1 MSRHVAIR
9 LMAACWLIRGP
20 FLLQSC
26 VDTPHNWQ
34 YLYSIVQL
42 GVRVKMPQGKVM
54 GQVTTAILA
63 PGRREANKRDK
74 LVRIRR
80 AARKIFLSK
89 GFEAATVREVAAAA
103 DVAFGTVFL
112 YAKDKQD
119 LLFLLFE
126 DDLTELSE
134 RAFLKVDRTTPFVD
148 QLVTYFAEFYDFFT
162 ETPQLS
168 RDMLRE
174 ITFHAGLV
182 ATRLWAGVQSQER
195 HIAELIAHGQAKGRI
210 NRSFDPDIL
219 AHIIFSLHRTQLRF
233 CLDEA
238 APDVAKSLESLK
250 RQLEVVFG
258 QRRANVASASKARA
272 MLLRVVDAPES
283 ATLQKLRLRA

>member
-1 MSRHVAIR
+1 
-9 LMAACWLIRGP
+9 
-20 FLLQSC
+20 
-26 VDTPHNWQ
+26 
-34 YLYSIVQL
+34 
-42 GVRVKMPQGKVM
+42 M
-54 GQVTTAILA
+54 GQIAIDALA

-80 AARKIFLSK
+80 AAREVFLSK
-89 GFEAATVREVAAAA
+89 GFEVATVREVAAAA

-126 DDLTELSE
+126 DDLTDLSE
-134 RAFLKVDRTTPFVD
+134 LAFAKVNRTVPFVD
-148 QLVTYFAEFYDFFT
+148 QLVTYFAEFYRFFT
-162 ETPQLS
+162 QTPQLS

-182 ATRLWAGVQSQER
+182 ATRLWAGVQNQER
-195 HIAELIAHGQAKGRI
+195 HIAELIAHAQDK
-210 NRSFDPDIL
+210 NLVNPNFNPDVL

-238 APDVAKSLESLK
+238 EPDVTRSLVNLK
-250 RQLEVVFG
+250 QQFEVVFAPTKKNKLAELKAHAARERG
-258 QRRANVASASKARA
+258 ASSRRMAQPV
-272 MLLRVVDAPES
+272 
-283 ATLQKLRLRA
+283 RLRA

>member
-1 MSRHVAIR
+1 
-9 LMAACWLIRGP
+9 
-20 FLLQSC
+20 
-26 VDTPHNWQ
+26 
-34 YLYSIVQL
+34 
-42 GVRVKMPQGKVM
+42 M
-54 GQVTTAILA
+54 GQVSIDVMV

-80 AARKIFLSK
+80 AARKVFLSK
-89 GFEAATVREVAAAA
+89 GFEVATVREVAAAA

-126 DDLTELSE
+126 DDLTDLSE
-134 RAFLKVDRTTPFVD
+134 LAFDKVDGAVPFVD
-148 QLVTYFAEFYDFFT
+148 QLVTYFAEFYLFFT
-162 ETPQLS
+162 QTPQLS

-174 ITFHAGLV
+174 ITFHSGLV

-195 HIAELIAHGQAKGRI
+195 HIAELIAHAQEKSLV
-210 NRSFDPDIL
+210 NPDFDPDVL

-238 APDVAKSLESLK
+238 EPDVTLSLDKL
-250 RQLEVVFG
+250 RQQFEVVFSPAKQSRVSKLRADATG
-258 QRRANVASASKARA
+258 EPTAPARHLAQRV
-272 MLLRVVDAPES
+272 
-283 ATLQKLRLRA
+283 RLRA

>member
-1 MSRHVAIR
+1 
-9 LMAACWLIRGP
+9 
-20 FLLQSC
+20 
-26 VDTPHNWQ
+26 
-34 YLYSIVQL
+34 
-42 GVRVKMPQGKVM
+42 M
-54 GQVTTAILA
+54 GQIAIDVLA

-80 AARKIFLSK
+80 AARKVFLSK
-89 GFEAATVREVAAAA
+89 GFEVATVREVAAAA

-112 YAKDKQD
+112 YAKDKKD

-134 RAFLKVDRTTPFVD
+134 LAFAKVDRTVPFVD
-148 QLVTYFAEFYDFFT
+148 QLVTYFAEFYRFFT
-162 ETPQLS
+162 QTPQLS

-182 ATRLWAGVQSQER
+182 ATRLWAGVQNQER
-195 HIAELIAHGQAKGRI
+195 HIAELIAHAQDKDLV
-210 NRSFDPDIL
+210 NPDFDPGVL

-238 APDVAKSLESLK
+238 EPNVTRSLEDLK
-250 RQLEVVFG
+250 QQFEVVFAAAKRSQVAQLRAHTG
-258 QRRANVASASKARA
+258 HGRGSSPRRVAQ
-272 MLLRVVDAPES
+272 P
-283 ATLQKLRLRA
+283 TRLRA

>member
-1 MSRHVAIR
+1 MDKGAI
-9 LMAACWLIRGP
+9 A
-20 FLLQSC
+20 
-26 VDTPHNWQ
+26 V
-34 YLYSIVQL
+34 
-42 GVRVKMPQGKVM
+42 
-54 GQVTTAILA
+54 LA

-74 LVRIRR
+74 LARIRR

-126 DDLTELSE
+126 DDLADLSE
-134 RAFLKVDRTTPFVD
+134 QAFQKVNRAVPFVD
-148 QLVTYFAEFYDFFT
+148 QLVTYFAEFYVFFT
-162 ETPQLS
+162 KTPQLS

-195 HIAELIAHGQAKGRI
+195 HIAELIAHGQAKGRV
-210 NRSFDPDIL
+210 NSDFDPDVL

-233 CLDEA
+233 CLDEDE
-238 APDVAKSLESLK
+238 PDVAKSLDNLR
-250 RQLEVVFG
+250 RQFEVVFA
-258 QRRANVASASKARA
+258 QRKKSRITASRAQSASRLTTTSTPA
-272 MLLRVVDAPES
+272 S
-283 ATLQKLRLRA
+283 QQKVRLRA

>member
-1 MSRHVAIR
+1 
-9 LMAACWLIRGP
+9 
-20 FLLQSC
+20 
-26 VDTPHNWQ
+26 
-34 YLYSIVQL
+34 
-42 GVRVKMPQGKVM
+42 M
-54 GQVTTAILA
+54 GQVTTTILTL
-63 PGRREANKRDK
+63 GRREANKRDK

-134 RAFLKVDRTTPFVD
+134 NAFLKVDRTTPFVD
-148 QLVTYFAEFYDFFT
+148 QLVTYFAAFYIFFT
-162 ETPQLS
+162 QTPQLS

-210 NRSFDPDIL
+210 NRNFDPDVL

-238 APDVAKSLESLK
+238 APDVAESLKSLK

-258 QRRANVASASKARA
+258 QRKASVSPASKAGTTPFR
-272 MLLRVVDAPES
+272 MVNAPKS
-283 ATLQKLRLRA
+283 PTLQKVRLRA